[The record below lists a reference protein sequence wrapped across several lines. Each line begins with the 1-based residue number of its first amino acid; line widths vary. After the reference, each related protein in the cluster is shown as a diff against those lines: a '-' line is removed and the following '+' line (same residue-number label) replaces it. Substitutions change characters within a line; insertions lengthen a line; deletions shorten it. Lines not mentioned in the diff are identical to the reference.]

1 MVSLISN
8 NSSISKYSISE
19 TLIKTNLNH
28 QYLTLNNSLDYSTN
42 KLVMKNDSTNSV
54 ITLPRLQQ
62 FDKIIVYSIL
72 FLIASI
78 GNTTSFIALLFMK
91 KKNNLKTSQSRIRLL
106 FMNLCVADLMVNS
119 YFYYFLLIHSK

>member
-1 MVSLISN
+1 MVSLIS
-8 NSSISKYSISE
+8 NSSISKYSINE
-19 TLIKTNLNH
+19 ALIHPNLNL
-28 QYLTLNNSLDYSTN
+28 QYLSSNNSLNYLPN
-42 KLVMKNDSTNSV
+42 KLVNKNDSSNNV

-91 KKNNLKTSQSRIRLL
+91 KRGNLKTSQSRIRLL
-106 FMNLCVADLMVNS
+106 FMNLCVADLMVS
-119 YFYYFLLIHSK
+119 